1 MNRGRWRA
9 LVVAAVVPVLC
20 AAAVP
25 GAAQAHGPIA
35 PVATKYLARIDTV
48 PPGLDAK
55 VIDGDLRIWLRVPAS
70 QTVVILDYRGAP
82 YLRFSAAGVAVN
94 ENSSM
99 YYLNQTPAEVPP
111 PNLGPDTPPKW
122 SSASGGHSYQWHDGR
137 LGSLAT
143 VALAPGRSYV
153 GRWFIPVRVNGR
165 LSSIAGGLWHAP
177 NPSIVWFWLI
187 VVIVVCTLA
196 AWRVRSAALNA
207 RVARVLA
214 LSGLAATVVSA
225 TGQGLHGRPT
235 VSVFQLI
242 TLAAVTAFV
251 VWALRRVLLGRAGY
265 FTYFVIAFVAIWE
278 GAELIPT
285 LLDGFVLAAVP
296 AFVAR
301 AAAVVCLGSGV
312 GLLLVAFRLVDK
324 SGTDAPAEKEV
335 DEYDDQDANAWES
348 YA

>member
-1 MNRGRWRA
+1 MNRRRWRA
-9 LVVAAVVPVLC
+9 LSLV
-20 AAAVP
+20 AAAVLVAALP
-25 GAAQAHGPIA
+25 GAAEAHGPIA
-35 PVATKYLARIDTV
+35 PIASKYLARINTV

-55 VIDGDLRIWLRVPAS
+55 VIDGDLRLWLSVPAS

-99 YYLNQTPAEVPP
+99 SYLNQAPAEVPP
-111 PNLGPDTPPKW
+111 SNLGPSTPPKW
-122 SSASGGHSYQWHDGR
+122 SSAGGGHSYQWHDGR

-153 GRWFIPVRVNGR
+153 GRWFIPVRVDGR

-177 NPSIVWFWLI
+177 NPSIVWFWPII
-187 VVIVVCTLA
+187 VILACTLA
-196 AWRVRSAALNA
+196 AWRVRSAVLNV
-207 RVARVLA
+207 RVTRVLA
-214 LSGLAATVVSA
+214 IAALTATVVSA
-225 TGQGLHGRPT
+225 VGQGLHGRPT
-235 VSVFQLI
+235 VSVLQLI
-242 TLAAVTAFV
+242 TLAAVLAFV
-251 VWALRRVLLGRAGY
+251 GWALRRLILRRAGY

-301 AAAVVCLGSGV
+301 AAAVVCLGSGL
-312 GLLLVAFRLVDK
+312 GLLLVAFRLVDPFEREARAAA
-324 SGTDAPAEKEV
+324 TDQF
-335 DEYDDQDANAWES
+335 DDANARES